1 MKISTISKLILAST
15 FVISLQSCYTQGS
28 STSTTS
34 TAGLNTVKQMMTSST
49 NQGFSVLGNSNSFI
63 TNALIEAVMPAELK
77 KINTKLENLGLSS
90 LVTKEKEYIGKAA
103 ESSVNVAK
111 PIITSAIQ
119 EMTISDAVSI
129 LSGGKGAATEYLK
142 NKTQSK
148 LIAAIQPQVES
159 QLNSNGLTSL
169 INNATKDKS
178 VKSAIDALLG
188 NKQSSTNSNVSSSIS
203 QYASQ
208 QIVDGL
214 FEVAKD
220 YEMKNSISKSILG
233 TLLGGSSN

>member
-1 MKISTISKLILAST
+1 MKISTISKLILVST
-15 FVISLQSCYTQGS
+15 FVISLQSCDTQGS

-63 TNALIEAVMPAELK
+63 TNALIEAVMPDELK